1 MTTAREMAKDIDKVA
16 TWHNNAQ
23 WNVYILDARVSWG
36 KIQYK
41 LIPVSGDGVFW
52 VDEGSVAN
60 IRESV

>member
-41 LIPVSGDGVFW
+41 LIPVSGEGAFW
-52 VDEGSVAN
+52 VDEGSVSS
-60 IRESV
+60 IRENV

>member
-16 TWHNNAQ
+16 TWHSGAQ

-41 LIPVSGDGVFW
+41 LIPVSGEGAFW
-52 VDEGSVAN
+52 VDEGSVSS
-60 IRESV
+60 IRENV

>member
-41 LIPVSGDGVFW
+41 LIPVSGEGTFW
-52 VDEGSVAN
+52 VDEGSVSS
-60 IRESV
+60 IRENV